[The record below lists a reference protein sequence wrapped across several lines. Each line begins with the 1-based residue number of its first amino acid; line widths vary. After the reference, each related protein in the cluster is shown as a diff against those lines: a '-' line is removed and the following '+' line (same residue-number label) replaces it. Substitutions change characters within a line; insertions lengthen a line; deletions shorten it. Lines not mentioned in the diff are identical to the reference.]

1 LAEIQA
7 YFDGNKRTG
16 VEAALVLLEGCDV
29 DTGRLP
35 EEPTYDLTIKIAAQ
49 EAGRNDF
56 TDYLRSELWS

>member
-1 LAEIQA
+1 M
-7 YFDGNKRTG
+7 
-16 VEAALVLLEGCDV
+16 EAALVFLEGCGV